1 MVAHTTVSP
10 TIGWI
15 SVLTDKHWHEWEPQL
30 SFVGDAMFLLF
41 YVKMNHWGTAWK
53 LWTFYKWTQRQ
64 KATVTIN
71 WRELHNEL
79 SSAPSSKNVQDQCTD
94 MSAIIKQKEQYMRI
108 NSVILL
114 FKKKKARQ
122 HLFEGVGEVSCPTI
136 FADLW
141 GTSLFP
147 LVPTS
152 PPLSKGNAA
161 LYCCHVTLVGFS
173 SACSDST

>member
-1 MVAHTTVSP
+1 M
-10 TIGWI
+10 
-15 SVLTDKHWHEWEPQL
+15 L
-30 SFVGDAMFLLF
+30 LLF
-41 YVKMNHWGTAWK
+41 YVTMNHWGTAWK
-53 LWTFYKWTQRQ
+53 LWTTVYKWTQRQ

-71 WRELHNEL
+71 WRELHNEH
-79 SSAPSSKNVQDQCTD
+79 SSAASSKNVQDEGID
-94 MSAIIKQKEQYMRI
+94 MSVIKQKEQYIRKH
-108 NSVILL
+108 SVILL

-122 HLFEGVGEVSCPTI
+122 HLFEGVGEGSCPTI

-161 LYCCHVTLVGFS
+161 LYCCHFTLVGFS